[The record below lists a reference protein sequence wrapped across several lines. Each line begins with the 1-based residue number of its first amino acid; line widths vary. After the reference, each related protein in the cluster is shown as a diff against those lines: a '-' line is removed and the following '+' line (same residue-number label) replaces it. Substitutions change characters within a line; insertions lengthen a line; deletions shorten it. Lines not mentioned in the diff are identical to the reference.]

1 MKESDRVAFSHLD
14 LSTTLR
20 VPLGPAERGSNQRRR
35 NSLIKAIGIDP
46 GLAMTGFGVVEA
58 LSRGGRACDWGAIRT
73 ESNCPVPLRLKT
85 IYVQLKGLLEKW
97 QPNLVVIEEVFVLKE
112 FPKAAIRLGEVR
124 GVIYLAAQE
133 MDIPVVE
140 VRPTEVKSA
149 LTGSGRADKEQ
160 MKKAIRQILKID
172 NPLTSSHAGD
182 ALALALTG
190 LSRNEN
196 FHW

>member
-1 MKESDRVAFSHLD
+1 MV
-14 LSTTLR
+14 
-20 VPLGPAERGSNQRRR
+20 
-35 NSLIKAIGIDP
+35 KAIGIDP

-58 LSRGGRACDWGAIRT
+58 LPRGGRACDWGAIRT
-73 ESNCPVPLRLKT
+73 EANCPMPLRLKT
-85 IYVQLKGLLEKW
+85 IYDGLKGLLEKW
-97 QPNLVVIEEVFVLKE
+97 SPDLLALEEVFVLKQY
-112 FPKAAIRLGEVR
+112 PKAAIQLGEVR

-140 VRPTEVKSA
+140 LRPTEVKSA

-160 MKKAIRQILKID
+160 MKKAIRQILRIE
-172 NPLTSSHAGD
+172 NPLNSSHAGD
-182 ALALALTG
+182 DLALALTG